1 VVSAARAEDGE
12 WQYVF
17 RNLRTGDVSGVPW
30 RLQDIEPG
38 TVREYAARMYQQ
50 DMPLDEEKVR
60 WWGNIGYMRPMRSQ
74 VDLVF
79 VDEQGET
86 HFYYAARREE
96 LTGEW
101 RELLEL
107 YGEM

>member
-1 VVSAARAEDGE
+1 
-12 WQYVF
+12 
-17 RNLRTGDVSGVPW
+17 
-30 RLQDIEPG
+30 
-38 TVREYAARMYQQ
+38 
-50 DMPLDEEKVR
+50 DEETLR

-74 VDLVF
+74 VDLIF
-79 VDEQGET
+79 VDEHGEQ

-107 YGEM
+107 YGEV

>member
-1 VVSAARAEDGE
+1 
-12 WQYVF
+12 
-17 RNLRTGDVSGVPW
+17 
-30 RLQDIEPG
+30 
-38 TVREYAARMYQQ
+38 VREYAARMYQQ
-50 DMPLDEEKVR
+50 DIPLDEAKVR
-60 WWGNIGYMRPMRSQ
+60 WWGNIGYLRPMRSQ

-96 LTGEW
+96 LAGEW

>member
-1 VVSAARAEDGE
+1 
-12 WQYVF
+12 
-17 RNLRTGDVSGVPW
+17 
-30 RLQDIEPG
+30 
-38 TVREYAARMYQQ
+38 MYQQ
-50 DMPLDEEKVR
+50 DVLLDEATVR
-60 WWGNIGYMRPMRSQ
+60 WWGNIGYLRPMRSQ
-74 VDLVF
+74 VDLVYRDENG
-79 VDEQGET
+79 VD

>member
-1 VVSAARAEDGE
+1 
-12 WQYVF
+12 
-17 RNLRTGDVSGVPW
+17 
-30 RLQDIEPG
+30 
-38 TVREYAARMYQQ
+38 
-50 DMPLDEEKVR
+50 VR
-60 WWGNIGYMRPMRSQ
+60 WWGNLGYLRPMRSQ

-96 LTGEW
+96 LAAEW